1 MKCLL
6 VGFIY
11 LLISIKASTQE
22 GKPFTIEGR
31 LGRFDTP
38 STVFL
43 FYKDQGSN
51 IAIKDSCVMEQGQ
64 FRFEGQ
70 IEYPSYAQLVFAA
83 NGQLGSVTA
92 ADDLKFYL
100 DYGKINITGFQ
111 LYNAQISGSPS
122 NDLFMEYQNLIVPIQ
137 KEAEEIKYTFETA
150 PPEKQTSKTFRDS
163 LNSRFSTLLNEYNQ
177 LSMSFIMNH
186 PNNMLSIYMLQSKL
200 FTHPD
205 NANIEPIFRMMS
217 DSIKNTKPGRRLAAN
232 IENNKRLQNG
242 ITAPDFCANDINGNP
257 VSLSDFKGKYV
268 LLVFWS
274 PTCDHCLAEIKNLQ
288 KVYSLFKDNNFTII
302 SFAIE
307 TEEQKEEWTGIIKKN
322 NIEWPAISD
331 LKLWNSNIVKSYKA
345 YSVPTNYLISPEG
358 IILDR
363 NLFGNNLL
371 SKLNEI
377 IDIP

>member
-1 MKCLL
+1 LNA
-6 VGFIY
+6 F
-11 LLISIKASTQE
+11 TQE
-22 GKPFTIEGR
+22 GKHFMIEGK
-31 LGRFDTP
+31 LGKFSAP
-38 STVFL
+38 ATVFL

-51 IAIKDSCVMEQGQ
+51 VAIKDSCVMEQGQ
-64 FRFEGQ
+64 FSFEGQ

-122 NDLFMEYQNLIVPIQ
+122 NDLFMEYQKLTVPVQ

-150 PPEKQTSKTFRDS
+150 SPEKLASKAFKDS
-163 LNSRFSTLLNEYNQ
+163 LDKRFFTLINDYNQ

-186 PNNMLSIYMLQSKL
+186 PNSILSIYMLQSEL
-200 FTHPD
+200 FTHPN
-205 NANIEPIFRMMS
+205 NANIEPIFLMMS
-217 DSIKNTKPGRRLAAN
+217 DSIKNTKPGKRLAAN
-232 IENNKRLQNG
+232 IESNKRLQNG
-242 ITAPDFCANDINGNP
+242 TTAPDFQVNDINGNP
-257 VSLSDFKGKYV
+257 VSLSDFRGKYI
-268 LLVFWS
+268 LFVFWS
-274 PTCDHCLAEIKNLQ
+274 PKCDHCLAEIENLQ
-288 KVYSLFKDNNFTII
+288 KAYSLFKDNKFIII

-307 TEEQKEEWTGIIKKN
+307 TEENKKEWIDTVKKYN
-322 NIEWPAISD
+322 MTWPAISD
-331 LKLWNSNIVKSYKA
+331 LKLWDSDIVKSYKA

-363 NLFGNNLL
+363 DLLGNNLL

-377 IDIP
+377 IDVQ